1 MRKLLLA
8 FAGLSVIG
16 ATAQEAR
23 MDLGR
28 SAAMYAA
35 THADGTPLNTSYNKQ
50 SSAVA
55 IGTAPNVYGA
65 AFGPKTNLVANED
78 LNTIAFVHRSDY
90 GTNNDY
96 SSGSLRFDYST
107 DGGSTWTSNAGPIW
121 NPNQSGYG
129 YPGFA
134 RYPHIGILNETNNT
148 NPLNASVTLWAP
160 TLAGTN
166 AGSWG
171 GALVGT
177 HKMDNTVTNM
187 AVDTTGGHLTLEE
200 SFTQN
205 GTFWGLSFDH
215 PNYDVEEYTDTAIVW
230 KGSMNFTTDT
240 MALTEIKAYLPVTN
254 DAANGKI
261 YGDGRISFDESGT
274 TGYISIE
281 AYDSLIAP
289 NKVIH
294 PYLIK
299 TTDGGSTWGSAMGPN
314 LDLLVDQ
321 GTGDSLVTI
330 FSTITGGWDIGSLTS
345 STRGHD
351 MAVDANGNPH
361 MFVHVFPGVGT
372 TPTGG
377 TMAGDFV
384 FYPGVNLLVDIYT
397 TDGGLTWKCNIVSQ
411 VFTFDYEFDPTNGPV
426 TEANRPHISMSS
438 DREMMFFSW
447 FESDTS
453 FVTGTE
459 NNFPDWRCQGYNV
472 LGDSLEGQMTV
483 MGTFGD
489 ATWGNVADY
498 AFDNGDGSYQ
508 LHMTYSPIED
518 FGTFSVLSSID
529 FYYLGSPY
537 PNNIGIEEMEAQNF
551 SVSQNYPNPTNGL
564 TKVAI
569 ESVEAAAFTMSIVD
583 ITGRTIEVR
592 ELGRLDAGRHIEEI
606 DATGFAPG
614 IYFYTVSSAGH
625 QSTKKFIV
633 E

>member
-23 MDLGR
+23 LDLGR

-121 NPNQSGYG
+121 NPNLSGYG

-134 RYPHIGILNETNNT
+134 RYPHIGILNESNNT
-148 NPLNASVTLWAP
+148 NPLNASITVWAP

-166 AGSWG
+166 AGAWG

-200 SFTQN
+200 SFTQD
-205 GTFWGLSFDH
+205 GKFWGVSFDH

-230 KGSMNFTTDT
+230 KGTMNFSTDT

-254 DAANGKI
+254 DATNGKI
-261 YGDGRISFDESGT
+261 YGDGRISFDENGS

-294 PYLIK
+294 PYMIK
-299 TTDGGSTWGSAMGPN
+299 TTDGGSTWSAPMGPN
-314 LDLLVDQ
+314 MDLL
-321 GTGDSLVTI
+321 G
-330 FSTITGGWDIGSLTS
+330 
-345 STRGHD
+345 
-351 MAVDANGNPH
+351 
-361 MFVHVFPGVGT
+361 
-372 TPTGG
+372 
-377 TMAGDFV
+377 
-384 FYPGVNLLVDIYT
+384 
-397 TDGGLTWKCNIVSQ
+397 
-411 VFTFDYEFDPTNGPV
+411 
-426 TEANRPHISMSS
+426 
-438 DREMMFFSW
+438 
-447 FESDTS
+447 
-453 FVTGTE
+453 
-459 NNFPDWRCQGYNV
+459 
-472 LGDSLEGQMTV
+472 
-483 MGTFGD
+483 
-489 ATWGNVADY
+489 
-498 AFDNGDGSYQ
+498 
-508 LHMTYSPIED
+508 
-518 FGTFSVLSSID
+518 
-529 FYYLGSPY
+529 
-537 PNNIGIEEMEAQNF
+537 
-551 SVSQNYPNPTNGL
+551 
-564 TKVAI
+564 
-569 ESVEAAAFTMSIVD
+569 
-583 ITGRTIEVR
+583 
-592 ELGRLDAGRHIEEI
+592 
-606 DATGFAPG
+606 
-614 IYFYTVSSAGH
+614 
-625 QSTKKFIV
+625 
-633 E
+633 